1 MDKIFITGLELS
13 TVIGTLPGERML
25 KQPIILDLEI
35 ALDLSSAGRTDDLTR
50 TIDYSEIESKMLR
63 LAETANFQLI
73 EAFAQAA
80 ADIVLSYEK
89 VAACTVTVAKPGAS
103 RRAQVKVE
111 LTRKRAVPEKDR

>member
-13 TVIGTLPGERML
+13 TVIGTLPGERIR
-25 KQPIILDLEI
+25 KQPLMLDLEI
-35 ALDLSSAGRTDDLTR
+35 GLDLSAAGRADDLAQTV
-50 TIDYSEIESKMLR
+50 DYSEIEKRMLR
-63 LAETANFQLI
+63 LAETARFQLI

-89 VAACTVTVAKPGAS
+89 VAVCTVTVAKPGAS

-111 LTRKRAVPEKDR
+111 LTRAKE